1 MATESNKPILTGA
14 FTVEELANLL
24 KTMSE
29 SNKDS
34 MKEFAAELASRIT
47 HPDPTPDELKQ
58 RQDAMKEKIESAR
71 ELEAMKADRRRHCM
85 YPANPHM
92 PHRRSGANWGMFNGS
107 SVVAWQFIR
116 LTSKDP
122 ETGRSRESNPYPVGV
137 CMWCQTEFNP
147 QSPDYEEAL
156 SWGLNAASGEANMNV
171 RTGHWLQ

>member
-1 MATESNKPILTGA
+1 MATESNKPILSGA

-24 KTMSE
+24 NTMSN
-29 SNKDS
+29 SNRES

-47 HPDPTPDELKQ
+47 HPDPTPDELKK
-58 RQDAMKEKIESAR
+58 RQEALTERIESAR
-71 ELEAMKADRRRHCM
+71 EQEAHKADKRRHCQ

-137 CMWCQTEFNP
+137 CMWCQTEFSP
-147 QSPDYEEAL
+147 STPDYEEAL
-156 SWGLNAASGEANMNV
+156 SWGLNAASGEAPMNV
-171 RTGHWLQ
+171 RTGNWLQ